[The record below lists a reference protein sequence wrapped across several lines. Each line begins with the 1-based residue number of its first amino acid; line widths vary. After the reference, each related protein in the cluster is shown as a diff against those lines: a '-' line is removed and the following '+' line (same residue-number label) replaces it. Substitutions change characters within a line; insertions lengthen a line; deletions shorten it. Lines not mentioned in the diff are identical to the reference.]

1 MKKNAIIILPG
12 RYAICRMTPDQE
24 LPKRPI
30 EASFWSITSTS
41 EELSLICAESNIP
54 LNVRVEAGWR
64 ILGLAGPLDFN
75 QIGVIAGVS
84 TTLSEA
90 NISLF
95 TISTF
100 NTDYFL
106 VKDAD
111 LGAATNALRAAGYQV
126 GATKPLG

>member
-1 MKKNAIIILPG
+1 
-12 RYAICRMTPDQE
+12 MTPDQE